1 MKFVLLLSALLISS
15 SAFAYDK
22 VYLKRLLEENQC
34 HHCNLQEA
42 PLADKDLSGAD
53 MSESQLQK
61 IDLRKSRLKGVWF
74 THSRMHNA
82 NLEGADVSEALMD
95 YAHLIDANLRDTN
108 LEGTQFI
115 FTDLSGADLT
125 GSSFDKALTRGVIY
139 CNTTMPDGEVRNDGC
154 EEDSEM
160 VETDG

>member
-1 MKFVLLLSALLISS
+1 MKFVLFLSALLVSS
-15 SAFAYDK
+15 YAAAYDK
-22 VYLKRLLEENQC
+22 VYLKRVLDENQC

-42 PLADKDLSGAD
+42 PLADKDLNGAD

-61 IDLRKSRLKGVWF
+61 IDLQKSRLKGVWF

-95 YAHLIDANLRDTN
+95 YAQLIDANLRDTN

-125 GSSFDKALTRGVIY
+125 GSNFDKAITRGVIF
-139 CNTTMPDGEVRNDGC
+139 CKTTMPDGKVRNDGC
-154 EEDSEM
+154 DEDNEVEEAS
-160 VETDG
+160 